1 MLIGD
6 DDAKMDTTVVVKEGD
21 ETKTSKEANEKA
33 TENAIKIANEAAAE
47 AAQEHAEKKMK
58 KDEKVEEEKTE
69 RKRRSSKVMIEEKIQ
84 TPSLPDDVDSMHASI
99 ERDIMKQ
106 NIPVYVPYSIKY
118 ESYSRASKY
127 RRAHTHKKN
136 KKQYRNYKRK

>member
-1 MLIGD
+1 MTSTSYEEACEQERVLR
-6 DDAKMDTTVVVKEGD
+6 KLLEEGRANSD
-21 ETKTSKEANEKA
+21 ELDELERF
-33 TENAIKIANEAAAE
+33 
-47 AAQEHAEKKMK
+47 MK
-58 KDEKVEEEKTE
+58 RVLDPKKVEEEKTE

-136 KKQYRNYKRK
+136 KKQYQ